1 MKNHLF
7 KYLTE
12 FTMVFLDISMG
23 FWLTILEKITQFKK
37 IYLKISIH

>member
-12 FTMVFLDISMG
+12 FTMVFLAISMG
-23 FWLTILEKITQFKK
+23 FLADNFRENYSIQKD
-37 IYLKISIH
+37 IS